1 MTLARKRSIEAPP
14 LRPVW
19 VVITVTLIGALLVA
33 FVIAYGDY
41 VYGYFFVL
49 SALLIA
55 IAAGIFAALITDRLA
70 WQNRRAIAL
79 AGLAMA
85 FFSYF
90 MIWVFAYLLR
100 LDALPEGM
108 GLFDYIA
115 SRLDSLTLGRRGREL
130 FTVGAIWAIGIWL
143 AEVVLLIYLTWIAT
157 PMMHDAFRSVPHRK
171 K

>member
-1 MTLARKRSIEAPP
+1 MSSLKRIEAPP

-19 VVITVTLIGALLVA
+19 IVATVTLIGALLVS
-33 FVIAYGDY
+33 FIIAYGDY
-41 VYGYFFVL
+41 VYGYFFVM

-79 AGLAMA
+79 AGLALA

-100 LDALPEGM
+100 LDALPESV

-115 SRLDSLTLGRRGREL
+115 LRLDSLTLGRRGREL
-130 FTVGAIWAIGIWL
+130 FTVGSIWAIGIWL
-143 AEVVLLIYLTWIAT
+143 AELVLMICLTWFVT
-157 PMMHDAFRSVPHRK
+157 PIMHDTFRSVPHAEK
-171 K
+171 